1 MATFG
6 DTLKRERELRKIS
19 LREVS
24 EATKIGLRYLEA
36 LEGNRFEQL
45 PGGVFNKGFIRA
57 YAKFIGLDGEAL
69 INTYLYDVAHRK
81 RPTGPAAEGTHHPAL
96 TIEELP
102 LPNPPPKPG
111 SKVPAAPMGKYVA
124 MGTAALLM
132 VAAGAW
138 LLLARRPATAPAVA
152 EPRNHTGATPQ
163 TAGLLRTPPKAL
175 EPGQASEAN
184 GSSAAPAAETAP
196 TADPG
201 GSAKDSKETHRR
213 RSEHALGILVG
224 TAEPTWISIRCGG
237 VEKLKRDLI
246 EGEMV
251 AFSCASDLLLSTGN
265 AGALSL
271 WVEGRECLPLGERG
285 ASLQDF
291 LLDSAR
297 VAEIC
302 PPEEKP

>member
-81 RPTGPAAEGTHHPAL
+81 APASDGNRHPAL
-96 TIEELP
+96 TIEDLP
-102 LPNPPPKPG
+102 LPIPPVMAKRKAG
-111 SKVPAAPMGKYVA
+111 HAAPGRFVA
-124 MGTAALLM
+124 MGLAAVLM
-132 VAAGAW
+132 IAAGAW
-138 LLLARRPATAPAVA
+138 LLVARRPATAPAVA
-152 EPRNHTGATPQ
+152 EPREESAPTQ
-163 TAGLLRTPPKAL
+163 MAGLLRPSPKA
-175 EPGQASEAN
+175 SE
-184 GSSAAPAAETAP
+184 PAATTTEAAAEPAQEIASAPSPADAPQETDRRPAP
-196 TADPG
+196 RGKP
-201 GSAKDSKETHRR
+201 
-213 RSEHALGILVG
+213 ALGLLLG
-224 TAEPTWISIRCGG
+224 TSEPTWVTIRCGG
-237 VEKLKRDLI
+237 VEKLKRDLV

-251 AFSCASDLLLSTGN
+251 AFSCGSDLLLSTGN

-271 WVEGRECLPLGERG
+271 WVDGRECLPLGERG
-285 ASLQDF
+285 ASLQGF
-291 LLDSAR
+291 RLNSER
-297 VAEIC
+297 VLEIC
-302 PPEEKP
+302 PQEENH

>member
-36 LEGNRFEQL
+36 MEGNRFEQL

-81 RPTGPAAEGTHHPAL
+81 KAAGPAPEGSHHPAL
-96 TIEELP
+96 TIEDLP
-102 LPNPPPKPG
+102 LPNPPEKPG
-111 SKVPAAPMGKYVA
+111 RKAKAPAAPGKYVA

-138 LLLARRPATAPAVA
+138 LLFARRPATAPAAA
-152 EPRNHTGATPQ
+152 EPRDERGATPQ
-163 TAGLLRTPPKAL
+163 TAGLLRSQPRAS
-175 EPGQASEAN
+175 EPGLPSEPTD
-184 GSSAAPAAETAP
+184 STSPTKEAAPAP
-196 TADPG
+196 DP
-201 GSAKDSKETHRR
+201 GSAKDSKETQHRR
-213 RSEHALGILVG
+213 GERALGILVG

-251 AFSCASDLLLSTGN
+251 AFSCRSDLLLSTGN

-285 ASLQDF
+285 AVLQDF